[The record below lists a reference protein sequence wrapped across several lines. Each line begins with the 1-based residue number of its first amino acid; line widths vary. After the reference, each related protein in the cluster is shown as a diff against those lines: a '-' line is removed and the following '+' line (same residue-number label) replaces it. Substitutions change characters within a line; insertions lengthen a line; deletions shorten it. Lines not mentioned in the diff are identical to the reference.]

1 MIGIY
6 DYTVI
11 LTYLSFLSGLTGI
24 YFSLNGNTLI
34 GIICIMISGL
44 FDMFDGK
51 VARTKKNRTE
61 TSKKFGIQIDSLSD
75 LVAFGLLPSAIGI
88 GLGLDKTIL
97 CFTLYL
103 IPLCA
108 LIRLAYFNVLAEE
121 KESKKI
127 FNKSVEDKNYYY
139 GLPVTSIAI
148 ILPFTYNLHIFLG
161 PNIFN
166 KAYPL
171 IMLVTAI
178 LFVLNIKIK
187 KPTGI
192 WFVICSILA
201 AIEIAIISA
210 SIR

>member
-24 YFSLNGNTLI
+24 YFALNGNTLI
-34 GIICIMISGL
+34 GIICIMVSGL

-88 GLGLDKTIL
+88 SLGLDKTIL

-108 LIRLAYFNVLAEE
+108 LIRLAYFNVDEE
-121 KESKKI
+121 VRSSKT
-127 FNKSVEDKNYYY
+127 NEARHEYL
-139 GLPVTSIAI
+139 GLPVTTSAIVVPIIYLLKNIIKNNFVYVYGVVLLILSILFITKFKMFKLKNRGMIIMTILGII
-148 ILPFTYNLHIFLG
+148 ILTML
-161 PNIFN
+161 
-166 KAYPL
+166 L
-171 IMLVTAI
+171 IWYL
-178 LFVLNIKIK
+178 
-187 KPTGI
+187 
-192 WFVICSILA
+192 
-201 AIEIAIISA
+201 
-210 SIR
+210 

>member
-11 LTYLSFLSGLTGI
+11 LTYLSFLSGLTGM

-34 GIICIMISGL
+34 GIICIMVSGL

-88 GLGLDKTIL
+88 SLGLDKTVL

-108 LIRLAYFNVLAEE
+108 LIRLAYFNVDEE
-121 KESKKI
+121 VRSSKT
-127 FNKSVEDKNYYY
+127 NEARHEYL
-139 GLPVTSIAI
+139 GLPVTTSAIVVPIIYLLKNIIKNNFVYVYGVVLLILSILFITKFKMFKLKNRGMIIMTILGII
-148 ILPFTYNLHIFLG
+148 ILTML
-161 PNIFN
+161 
-166 KAYPL
+166 L
-171 IMLVTAI
+171 IWYL
-178 LFVLNIKIK
+178 
-187 KPTGI
+187 
-192 WFVICSILA
+192 
-201 AIEIAIISA
+201 
-210 SIR
+210 

>member
-34 GIICIMISGL
+34 GIICIMVSGL

-88 GLGLDKTIL
+88 SLGLDKTVL

-108 LIRLAYFNVLAEE
+108 LIRLAYFNVDEE
-121 KESKKI
+121 VRSSKT
-127 FNKSVEDKNYYY
+127 NEARHEYL
-139 GLPVTSIAI
+139 GLPVTTSAIVVPIIYLLKNIVKNNFVYVYGVVLLMLSILFITKFKMFKLKNRGMIIMTILGII
-148 ILPFTYNLHIFLG
+148 ILTML
-161 PNIFN
+161 
-166 KAYPL
+166 L
-171 IMLVTAI
+171 IWYL
-178 LFVLNIKIK
+178 
-187 KPTGI
+187 
-192 WFVICSILA
+192 
-201 AIEIAIISA
+201 
-210 SIR
+210 

>member
-34 GIICIMISGL
+34 GIICIMVSGL

-88 GLGLDKTIL
+88 SLGLDKTVL

-108 LIRLAYFNVLAEE
+108 LIRLAYFNVDEE
-121 KESKKI
+121 VRSSKT
-127 FNKSVEDKNYYY
+127 NEARHEYL
-139 GLPVTSIAI
+139 GLPVTTSAIVVPIIYLLKNIIKNNFVYVYGVVLLILSILFITKFKMFKLKNRGMIIMTILGII
-148 ILPFTYNLHIFLG
+148 ILTML
-161 PNIFN
+161 
-166 KAYPL
+166 L
-171 IMLVTAI
+171 IWYL
-178 LFVLNIKIK
+178 
-187 KPTGI
+187 
-192 WFVICSILA
+192 
-201 AIEIAIISA
+201 
-210 SIR
+210 

>member
-34 GIICIMISGL
+34 GIICIMVSGL

-88 GLGLDKTIL
+88 SLGLDKTIL

-108 LIRLAYFNVLAEE
+108 LIRLAYFNVDEE
-121 KESKKI
+121 VRSSKT
-127 FNKSVEDKNYYY
+127 NEARHEYL
-139 GLPVTSIAI
+139 GLPVTTSAIVVPIIYLLKNIVKNNFVYVYGVVLLILSILFITKFKMFKLKNRGMIIMTILGII
-148 ILPFTYNLHIFLG
+148 ILTML
-161 PNIFN
+161 
-166 KAYPL
+166 L
-171 IMLVTAI
+171 IWYL
-178 LFVLNIKIK
+178 
-187 KPTGI
+187 
-192 WFVICSILA
+192 
-201 AIEIAIISA
+201 
-210 SIR
+210 

>member
-34 GIICIMISGL
+34 GIICIMVSGL

-88 GLGLDKTIL
+88 SLGLDKTIL

-108 LIRLAYFNVLAEE
+108 LIRLAYFNVDEE
-121 KESKKI
+121 VRSSKTTE
-127 FNKSVEDKNYYY
+127 VRHEYL
-139 GLPVTSIAI
+139 GLPVTTSAIVVPIIYLLKNIIKNNFVYVYGVVLLMLSILFITKFKMFKLKNRGMIIMTILGII
-148 ILPFTYNLHIFLG
+148 ILTML
-161 PNIFN
+161 
-166 KAYPL
+166 L
-171 IMLVTAI
+171 IWYL
-178 LFVLNIKIK
+178 
-187 KPTGI
+187 
-192 WFVICSILA
+192 
-201 AIEIAIISA
+201 
-210 SIR
+210 